1 MGHISVNKVCNN
13 FYVDCNYRKFL
24 YQKEK
29 MKKLILLL
37 FIPLVSFSQTP
48 IRYYEDGDDSL
59 VGIIVFIALL
69 IIFYFYN
76 KNSDKKK
83 WKN

>member
-1 MGHISVNKVCNN
+1 
-13 FYVDCNYRKFL
+13 
-24 YQKEK
+24 
-29 MKKLILLL
+29 MKKLLFLLV

-83 WKN
+83 WKNYDYY

>member
-1 MGHISVNKVCNN
+1 
-13 FYVDCNYRKFL
+13 
-24 YQKEK
+24 

-59 VGIIVFIALL
+59 VGVIIFIALL
-69 IIFYFYN
+69 VIFYFYY
-76 KNSDKKK
+76 KNSDNNDQISLNEEKSDF
-83 WKN
+83 